1 MSSIHGSAGGIGTI
15 SPPANP
21 QTAAAR
27 TPLRVPSV
35 LLFLL
40 ARVARGFVV
49 LFTLSILAFGVVHLI
64 PGDPAETLAGPY
76 SDAET
81 RAQITRDLGLDG
93 SPVSQYLRW
102 VGNALQGDF
111 GTSYINGLP
120 VNELIMSRI
129 PNTLQLAV
137 GATLVSV
144 IWGVTFGLV
153 AAMKKGRPFDW
164 FTRGATFLGMATP
177 VFAFGVSLVLL
188 ASVAI
193 PAWPTLGFVPFDENP
208 SQNLAS
214 MVLPCLAIGLPL
226 GSTICRYMRTSML
239 EVYDHDFMRT
249 ALATG
254 STRWQATIRHGF
266 RNASAPV
273 VTIAGLQIAGI
284 VGESI
289 LVENVFA
296 IPGIGQLT
304 ITAINNNDYAVT
316 QACILLL
323 GVVYVVMNLA
333 VDLLYPLIDPK
344 VGASK

>member
-1 MSSIHGSAGGIGTI
+1 MT
-15 SPPANP
+15 SPLKG
-21 QTAAAR
+21 AR
-27 TPLRVPSV
+27 TTVTKSFRAPPLVR
-35 LLFLL
+35 FLC

-49 LFTLSILAFGVVHLI
+49 LFLLSVLAFGVVHLI

-93 SPVSQYLRW
+93 SLLSQYVTW
-102 VGNALQGDF
+102 IGNALRGDF
-111 GTSYINGLP
+111 GISYVNGLP
-120 VNELIMSRI
+120 VGELIMARI

-144 IWGVTFGLV
+144 LWGVTFGLV
-153 AAMKKGRPFDW
+153 AAMKKGKPFDW

-177 VFAFGVSLVLL
+177 VFAFGVALVLL
-188 ASVAI
+188 ASTAF
-193 PAWPTLGFVPFDENP
+193 PGWPTLGFVPFAENP

-214 MVLPCLAIGLPL
+214 LVLPCLAIGLPL

-239 EVYDHDFMRT
+239 EVYDQDFMRT

-254 STRWQATIRHGF
+254 STRSQATIRHGF

-323 GVVYVVMNLA
+323 GAVYVVMNLV

-344 VGASK
+344 VGRSS

>member
-1 MSSIHGSAGGIGTI
+1 MSSALGSSGGIKMI
-15 SPPANP
+15 SPTTEV
-21 QTAAAR
+21 QTPTRSAR
-27 TPLRVPSV
+27 RVPP
-35 LLFLL
+35 LL
-40 ARVARGFVV
+40 AFLCARIARGLVV

-76 SDAET
+76 SDAST

-93 SPVSQYLRW
+93 SLISQYLRW
-102 VGNALQGDF
+102 IGNALHGDF
-111 GTSYINGLP
+111 GTSYVNGLP

-129 PNTLQLAV
+129 PNTLQLAI

-144 IWGVTFGLV
+144 LWGVSFGLI

-177 VFAFGVSLVLL
+177 VFAFGVALVLF
-188 ASVAI
+188 ASVTF
-193 PAWPTLGFVPFDENP
+193 PSWPTLGFVPFSENP

-323 GVVYVVMNLA
+323 GAVYVVMNLI

-344 VGASK
+344 VGAAR